1 MLRSNVSAMLVG
13 TLVAQGL
20 PIALTP
26 ILSRI
31 FSPDAF
37 GLQALVMGLTATLVV
52 ISTLRLDLALVVASD
67 ESEAGALLRVIGLMT
82 FAVSTIAAIVI
93 LAIGDRAVEITGYS
107 DAFNALLVAPP
118 LVVATAA
125 YQSRVGLWS
134 RAGNFRPVALANVI
148 NQVGYAITGLG
159 IGFLSALSF
168 GLALAKLCGQSLAL
182 LAVSVAWSCGNQ
194 KSRFG
199 GFSGVPVPV
208 SQLWRRYWQFVTFNT
223 PYSLIGTLSRE
234 APIFIL
240 TGVAALPAAG
250 FFSLARM
257 ITGAPALLAT
267 NAFSPIFYRF
277 AAASRGEP
285 DFFAKTHKLLTTS
298 FLMLAAP
305 FALCAVWGDSIFVLV
320 FGDTWRE
327 AGELAMLIAPAAW
340 LSAQTGWP
348 ERLAEASGRQGAT
361 FAVQVVCDT
370 TTIVAMIWLY
380 ATTGSAWMLVACYAV
395 CNCIYHILYLSTLY
409 SIAGFALGAAIKLSL
424 GASAGFAAIAMA
436 LWASRY
442 YLGDGLLNLGLAFGF
457 VAILTAAIALVL
469 RRTLWTGKW
478 RMT

>member
-26 ILSRI
+26 VLSRI
-31 FSPDAF
+31 YSPDAF
-37 GLQALVMGLTATLVV
+37 GLQALVMGITAALVV
-52 ISTLRLDLALVVASD
+52 VSTLRLDLALVIAAED
-67 ESEAGALLRVIGLMT
+67 AEARALLWVMGLMT
-82 FAVSTIAAIVI
+82 FAISATAAIAIFV
-93 LAIGDRAVEITGYS
+93 IGDSAIEITGFS
-107 DAFNALLVAPP
+107 GALNALLVVPP
-118 LVVATAA
+118 LVAATAA
-125 YQSRVGLWS
+125 FQIRVGLWS

-148 NQVGYAITGLG
+148 NQIGYAVTGLG
-159 IGFLSALSF
+159 TGLLSALSF

-182 LAVSVAWSCGNQ
+182 LAVSVAWRRESHKTRVGRSE
-194 KSRFG
+194 K
-199 GFSGVPVPV
+199 VPL
-208 SQLWRRYWQFVTFNT
+208 SQLWGRYWQFVTFNT

-240 TGVAALPAAG
+240 TGFAALPAAG
-250 FFSLARM
+250 FFGLARM

-267 NAFSPIFYRF
+267 NAFSPIFYRY
-277 AAASRGEP
+277 AAASHGTP
-285 DFFAKTHKLLTTS
+285 DFFATTHKLLTTS

-320 FGDTWRE
+320 FGSTWRD

-361 FAVQVVCDT
+361 FAVQIVCDT
-370 TTIVAMIWLY
+370 ATIVAMVWIY

-409 SIAGFALGAAIKLSL
+409 TIAGFALGAAVKLFL
-424 GASAGFAAIAMA
+424 GALVGFAVIVMV
-436 LWASRY
+436 LGTGRHY
-442 YLGDGLLNLGLAFGF
+442 IGDGILSLGLAFGF

-469 RRTLWTGKW
+469 RRTLWTGNW

>member
-1 MLRSNVSAMLVG
+1 MLRSNVSAMLMG

-37 GLQALVMGLTATLVV
+37 GLQALVMGITATLVV
-52 ISTLRLDLALVVASD
+52 ISTLRLDLALVIASD
-67 ESEAGALLRVIGLMT
+67 DSEARALLKVVSFMT
-82 FAVSTIAAIVI
+82 FAVSAVATIVI
-93 LAIGDRAVEITGYS
+93 FAIADRAIEMTGYS
-107 DAFNALLVAPP
+107 GAFDALLVVPP
-118 LVVATAA
+118 LVVVTATF
-125 YQSRVGLWS
+125 QSRVGLWS

-148 NQVGYAITGLG
+148 NQVGYAVTGLG
-159 IGFLSALSF
+159 IGLLAALSF

-182 LAVSVAWSCGNQ
+182 LAVSVAWRRE
-194 KSRFG
+194 KSKTRVGTFG
-199 GFSGVPVPV
+199 GIPLSR
-208 SQLWRRYWQFVTFNT
+208 LWGRYWQFIIFNT

-240 TGVAALPAAG
+240 TGFAALPAAG
-250 FFSLARM
+250 FFGLARM

-277 AAASRGEP
+277 AAASRDKP
-285 DFFAKTHKLLTTS
+285 DFFTKTHKLLTTS
-298 FLMLAAP
+298 FLLLAAP
-305 FALCAVWGDSIFVLV
+305 FALCAIWGDSIFVLV
-320 FGDTWRE
+320 FGATWRD

-361 FAVQVVCDT
+361 FAVQIICDSI
-370 TTIVAMIWLY
+370 TIVAMVWIY

-409 SIAGFALGAAIKLSL
+409 SIAGFELGAAIKLFL
-424 GASAGFAAIAMA
+424 GALVGFASIAMA
-436 LWASRY
+436 LWAGRQF
-442 YLGDGLLNLGLAFGF
+442 LGEGPLNLGLAFGF
-457 VAILTAAIALVL
+457 VAILTVAIALVL
-469 RRTLWTGKW
+469 RRTLWTGNW
-478 RMT
+478 RMM